1 MSPMKE
7 TPLLFGPSRNLV
19 GLWCEP
25 DGGTPPTVCLLL
37 VNAGVVH
44 RIGLHRIN
52 VKIARHMAGQ
62 GVPSLRFD
70 LAGLGDSRI
79 VGQAAGF
86 REQAVADIQ
95 AAMDQIERSHD
106 IHRFAIFGICS
117 GAFNGYAAA
126 LADARIVGLSMLD
139 GHAFRSW
146 KTPWMRHLQ
155 RLQVV
160 SPGQVLAAVRR
171 RLAAPFQ
178 AGTQPAVADA
188 VDTGGDADNDPVVA
202 ATPAQFAEAMQKLV
216 DRGVAVHIVNT
227 GSRIDDYSYA
237 GQFNDVFGHHPFAA
251 QVVSEYLPEMD
262 HSVTLLSGQQA
273 LLERLDR
280 WMARLRPAARGMP
293 A

>member
-1 MSPMKE
+1 MKE

-52 VKIARHMAGQ
+52 VKIARHMAAQ

-86 REQAVADIQ
+86 REQAVGDIQ

-126 LADARIVGLSMLD
+126 LADARIVGLSMMD

-178 AGTQPAVADA
+178 AGAAAPVADA

-237 GQFNDVFGHHPFAA
+237 GQFSDVFGHHPFAA
-251 QVVSEYLPEMD
+251 KVVSEYVPEMD

-280 WMARLRPAARGMP
+280 WMARLRPAARVAP

>member
-1 MSPMKE
+1 M
-7 TPLLFGPSRNLV
+7 
-19 GLWCEP
+19 
-25 DGGTPPTVCLLL
+25 CLLL

-86 REQAVADIQ
+86 REQAVGDIQ

-126 LADARIVGLSMLD
+126 LADPRIVGLSMMD

-160 SPGQVLAAVRR
+160 SPAQVLAAVRR

-178 AGTQPAVADA
+178 AAPAPQPADA

-202 ATPAQFAEAMQKLV
+202 ATPAQFAQAMQTLV
-216 DRGVAVHIVNT
+216 ERGVAVHIVNT
-227 GSRIDDYSYA
+227 GSRIDDYSYP
-237 GQFNDVFGHHPFAA
+237 GQFMDVFGHHAFAA
-251 QVVSEYLPEMD
+251 KVVSEYLPEMD
-262 HSVTLLSGQQA
+262 HSVTLLSGQQ
-273 LLERLDR
+273 LLIERLDQ
-280 WMARLRPAARGMP
+280 WMARLCPAARGV
-293 A
+293 AA